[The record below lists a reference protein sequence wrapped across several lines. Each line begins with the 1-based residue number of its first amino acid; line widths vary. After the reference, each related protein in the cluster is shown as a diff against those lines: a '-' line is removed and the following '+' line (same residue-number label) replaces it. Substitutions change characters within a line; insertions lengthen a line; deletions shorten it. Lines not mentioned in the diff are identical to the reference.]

1 MPRIDACCIELYRSA
16 MAVQATT
23 IRRRR
28 TAAVRIDRKILKLR
42 RQVSGLN
49 LAQLGDAAG
58 ISPGYV
64 GHLESG
70 RRETVS
76 PAVFVRICDALD
88 VQDRTELM
96 LTDVEA
102 GDAQ

>member
-1 MPRIDACCIELYRSA
+1 

-23 IRRRR
+23 TGRRRR
-28 TAAVRIDRKILKLR
+28 TAAVRIDRKVLKIR
-42 RQVSGLN
+42 RQLSGLN

-58 ISPGYV
+58 ISPGYA

-76 PAVFVRICDALD
+76 PAVFVRICDALA

-96 LTDVEA
+96 LTDA
-102 GDAQ
+102 DGGDVQ